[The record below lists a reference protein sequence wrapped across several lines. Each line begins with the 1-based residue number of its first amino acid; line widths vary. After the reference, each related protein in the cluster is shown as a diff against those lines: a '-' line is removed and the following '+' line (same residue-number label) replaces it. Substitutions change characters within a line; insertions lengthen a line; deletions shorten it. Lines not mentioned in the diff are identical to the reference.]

1 MKQNTKLQGLDS
13 KLLIEAIIRSALWG
27 ITVGAIAAFAAAIV
41 CWFFEAALLWVAI
54 LTFIVV
60 GAAGGTLFY
69 FLKFRPS
76 VAANA
81 KRIDR
86 LGLDER
92 AITMV
97 ELSGDDS
104 LIARKQREDALK
116 SISKIQP
123 KQIHVKISALVII
136 LCSVFTLLFAGMGTV
151 EVLSSNGVLP
161 SGSAVWNKLFPPE
174 PLPKYTLT
182 YTAAKGGELIGATEQ
197 TVEQG
202 SSGELIIA
210 VADEGFVFLE
220 WSDGTATP
228 YRVDKNVSRNVNV
241 EAKFVLMDD
250 FKDSGDDNDKPDDV
264 PGGDGDQETNNPDA
278 PPTSGEKYVE
288 INQIIDGQTYY
299 RDVLKEYYQEAMK
312 YLEEDAN
319 IPEHIRKI
327 IEKYYSTLQ

>member
-1 MKQNTKLQGLDS
+1 MKQNTRLQGLDS

-54 LTFIVV
+54 LTFFVA
-60 GAAGGTLFY
+60 GAAGGAIFY
-69 FLKFRPS
+69 FKKFRPS
-76 VAANA
+76 VEANA

-104 LIARKQREDALK
+104 LIARKQREDALS
-116 SISKIQP
+116 SISKIQS
-123 KQIHVKISALVII
+123 KQIRIKISATVII
-136 LCSVFTLLFAGMGTV
+136 LCSVFMLLFAGMGTV
-151 EVLSSNGVLP
+151 EALSSNGVLP
-161 SGSAVWNKLFPPE
+161 SGSEIWNKLFPPE

-228 YRVDKNVSRNVNV
+228 YRVDKNVSRNVSV
-241 EAKFVLMDD
+241 EARFVMMDD

-312 YLEEDAN
+312 YLEEDEN
-319 IPEHIRKI
+319 IPDHIRKI